1 MKTAAVYE
9 NNSYKKSLKSKIID
23 IRKGDTTEVVL
34 EETIFYPEGGGQPAD
49 KGYLEIEHSQIK
61 VIDVQEK
68 DEICLQIE
76 EGTEVQIG
84 DEVEQFIDWNFRF
97 NNMQNHSA
105 EHIFSGLM
113 SKLYSANNVGFHIG
127 KDYFTC
133 DYDVDLIRDDIEKV
147 EKQANEVIQRN
158 ISVRSFYPSENEIAE
173 MDYRSKK
180 EIEGDIRIT
189 EIPDVDQCAC
199 CGTHVANSGE
209 IGYLKLIST
218 ERYKKGIRCTVKAGM
233 KAVDYSIA
241 GHHILEK
248 IGKDFSCS
256 MEDVL
261 DRLDKADLEKTK
273 LIEEIKTLKKEK
285 IKSLL
290 SEIESSNSLYLE
302 LDLSMEEGRAFAN
315 DLMDKVNH
323 SLLVLGNN
331 QFIIASKEGKAKEI
345 FEGLKEELK
354 GGGSP
359 TMIQGKINGTV
370 DLEKKFYTSIVD
382 NI

>member
-9 NNSYKKSLKSKIID
+9 HDSYKKSLKSKIID
-23 IRKGDTTEVVL
+23 IRKGDRTELIL

-49 KGYLEIEHSQIK
+49 KGYLEINHSK
-61 VIDVQEK
+61 VRVMDVQEK

-76 EGTEVQIG
+76 EGKEVQIG
-84 DEVEQFIDWNFRF
+84 DEVEQFIDWDFRF

-105 EHIFSGLM
+105 EHIFSGLL

-133 DYDVDLIRDDIEKV
+133 DYDVELSRNEIEKV
-147 EKQANEVIQRN
+147 ERQANEVIQRD
-158 ISVRSFYPSENEIAE
+158 IAVRSFYPSENEIAE

-180 EIEGDIRIT
+180 EIEGEIRIT
-189 EIPDVDQCAC
+189 EIPGIDQCAC

-209 IGYLKLIST
+209 IGYLKLISA
-218 ERYKKGIRCTVKAGM
+218 ERYKKGIRCTLKAGM
-233 KAVDYSIA
+233 EAVNQSIEVYN
-241 GHHILEK
+241 IIDK

-256 MEDVL
+256 MEDIL

-273 LIEEIKTLKKEK
+273 LIEEIKILKKEK

-302 LDLSMEEGRAFAN
+302 MDLSMEEGRAFAK
-315 DLMDKVNH
+315 DLLEKVNTA
-323 SLLVLGNN
+323 LLVLANN

-345 FEGLKEELK
+345 HEKFKDDLK

-359 TMIQGKINGTV
+359 MMVQGKIVQRNELGNR
-370 DLEKKFYTSIVD
+370 FYDCVEA
-382 NI
+382 